1 MLAIRT
7 ALILGAVVA
16 AIPALAPL
24 RGGRRHVY
32 VLRIAHR
39 DAAPAA
45 ENITV
50 RSSGGALLHQSRRMS
65 LKNALA
71 QLMANANGSPYPPIK
86 GDADDET
93 RYVTEYATDFNNS
106 LEHLSYTSNA
116 TEPSQELLDQEA
128 AAEAKWESE
137 VLPLHVAEIAEWE
150 AYLNED
156 MPYNDNDLDEFTRN
170 RDYSTSS
177 AQNASAS
184 SVQNAA
190 AEAVNSTISAQ
201 NASVSSVQ
209 NAAAEAVNSTS
220 SAQNASVSSVQNA
233 AAEAVN
239 STSSAQNASVSSVQN
254 AAAEAVNSTSSAQ
267 NASVSSV
274 QNAAA
279 EAVNSTSSAQ
289 NASVPSV
296 QNAAVEAVN
305 STSSAQSA
313 SVSSTPN
320 ATVEAING

>member
-32 VLRIAHR
+32 VLRSAHR
-39 DAAPAA
+39 GAAPAV

-50 RSSGGALLHQSRRMS
+50 RSSGAALLHQSRRMW
-65 LKNALA
+65 LKNALS
-71 QLMANANGSPYPPIK
+71 QLKAIASRNPYPIK
-86 GDADDET
+86 GDVNNET
-93 RYVTEYATDFNNS
+93 WYVTEYATDFNNS

-116 TEPSQELLDQEA
+116 TKPSQETLDKEA
-128 AAEAKWESE
+128 AAEAEWESK
-137 VLPLHVAEIAEWE
+137 VLPLHEAEIAEWE
-150 AYLNED
+150 KYLNED